1 MPLRTAAQPMPW
13 ARALALACST
23 AKTQETGPRQ
33 RRASIIA
40 AASVSCTTT
49 GATAGAIIPSRVF
62 SAKVG
67 MRITPWEW

>member
-1 MPLRTAAQPMPW
+1 MPA

-40 AASVSCTTT
+40 AAAVSCTTT
-49 GATAGAIIPSRVF
+49 GATAGAISPARVS

-67 MRITPWEW
+67 MRITPWE